1 MTNSTTDS
9 ITKVL
14 FVCTGNICRSA
25 MADGI
30 LRDKIKRENLPFSV
44 DSAGTHGYHV
54 GERYDPRT
62 LATLRAH
69 GIEAGDLRSRQL
81 NEDDFTHFD
90 IIFIADNANY
100 QAITQRWGKTN
111 ADKTVPMTQFSKQ
124 YQGQA
129 VPDPYYGDDEGFENV
144 YNMLVDSI
152 DGFLQSHKH

>member
-1 MTNSTTDS
+1 MTAAH
-9 ITKVL
+9 KVL

-30 LRDKIKRENLPFSV
+30 LRQLIADKQLPISV

-62 LATLRAH
+62 LQTLKAH
-69 GIEAGDLRSRQL
+69 GIDASDLRSRQL
-81 NEDDFTHFD
+81 TEADFSRFD
-90 IIFIADNANY
+90 SIFIADDANY
-100 QAITQRWGKTN
+100 QAIVERFGKAN
-111 ADKTVPMTQFSKQ
+111 AEKTTPMTAFSTN

-129 VPDPYYGDDEGFENV
+129 VPDPYYGNDEGFENV

-152 DGFLQSHKH
+152 NGFLQSRNLV